1 MKTVRYFPS
10 LVLIFILLA
19 ITTGMRPL
27 TPEAP
32 LGATINVTVTIDEY
46 NTSGSGTGCS
56 LREAV
61 QSANHD
67 ANFGGCIGTGTYGHD
82 TLNLDTGTY
91 LVNRGFGP
99 SIAEDA
105 NVYGDLDIVSNTIVD
120 LSNPYDVTIV
130 GDGSGSTILDA
141 TTIDR
146 VMDIQGNASV
156 KLVGVKIY
164 RGHPSPSDVKMGN
177 GAGIYNHGTLW
188 IEDCIIENNWAQ
200 NNELGGLHIGDGGGI
215 WSDGNLSIVN
225 SVFYNN
231 RASMTYNGE
240 DGGDGGGIYIA
251 AGSGTVTITDSTL
264 ISNSSGDASTTAA
277 GDGGRGGG
285 IFNAGPNTQLV
296 SSTLELNTA
305 GQAHTTTG
313 HGGDGGGIY
322 NYQGKIT
329 ITNSTVYNNRA
340 GSSQYATSGSGG
352 GLANSG
358 GLLELHES
366 TVIANR
372 TESGVTYG
380 SGGGIES
387 SADNTITRLHNT
399 LLAGNSN
406 SGPLEDESIK
416 DCHTGPAVLN
426 VFEARYSLIRD
437 LTGCVLDVSES
448 MLLEVYAGYDQ
459 FGNYGG
465 PTQTIILLP
474 DSLAIDAGDPADCP
488 TTDQRGRFRPVDGP
502 DADATATCDIGAY
515 EYGHLLVFLPLI
527 LR

>member
-1 MKTVRYFPS
+1 MKILRLFPS
-10 LVLIFILLA
+10 IVILSILLA
-19 ITTGMRPL
+19 TTTGMRPL
-27 TPEAP
+27 APQTP
-32 LGATINVTVTIDEY
+32 LGAVINVTIFTNEY
-46 NTSGSGTGCS
+46 NDSSTGCS

-61 QSANHD
+61 QSANND
-67 ANFGGCIGTGTYGHD
+67 ANFGGCIATGSYGHDTIYLGTGTY
-82 TLNLDTGTY
+82 LFS
-91 LVNRGFGP
+91 RGSGP
-99 SIAEDA
+99 SISEDA
-105 NVYGDLDIVSNTIVD
+105 NVYGDLDISPSDGGLTLNI
-120 LSNPYDVTIV
+120 YDVTII
-130 GDGSGSTILDA
+130 GEGSGNTILDA
-141 TTIDR
+141 TTQDR
-146 VMDIQGNASV
+146 VIDIQANAYL

-164 RGHPSPSDVKMGN
+164 RGHPSPSDAKIGN
-177 GAGIYNHGTLW
+177 GAGIYNHGTLR
-188 IEDCIIENNWAQ
+188 IEDCAIENNWAQ
-200 NNELGGLHIGDGGGI
+200 NNEITGAPHIGDGGGI
-215 WSDGNLSIVN
+215 WSDGFLSIDN

-240 DGGDGGGIYIA
+240 DGGDGGGIFIA
-251 AGSGTVTITDSTL
+251 AGSSTVTITDSTL

-352 GLANSG
+352 GLVNNG
-358 GLLELHES
+358 GLMELHES

-372 TESGVTYG
+372 TESGVSYG

-406 SGPLEDESIK
+406 PGPLEDESIK
-416 DCHTGPAVLN
+416 DCHTGSAVGN

-437 LTGCVLDVSES
+437 LTGCVLDVSECWR
-448 MLLEVYAGYDQ
+448 
-459 FGNYGG
+459 
-465 PTQTIILLP
+465 
-474 DSLAIDAGDPADCP
+474 SLRDMISSVIMVAPP
-488 TTDQRGRFRPVDGP
+488 RR
-502 DADATATCDIGAY
+502 
-515 EYGHLLVFLPLI
+515 
-527 LR
+527 